1 MKFGLQAKSLLVGAA
16 LLVVAIKWVAPRV
29 PAVASVTS
37 KLT

>member
-1 MKFGLQAKSLLVGAA
+1 MPKIDIKSAVVGA
-16 LLVVAIKWVAPRV
+16 LVLVVAVKFVAPRV